1 MKPSAALPFLPFILG
16 LAIGA
21 AITLDRLPG
30 LIMGRAMDRIETM
43 GAAAGAVRHAPRVTA
58 ENQTIVR
65 SSPDILY
72 SVCLFDLADGP
83 VRIDA
88 TWPADGNYASISF
101 YDANTNNFAVESDR
115 DVDAASTSLM
125 LTQGTE
131 WLTVPDLRDG
141 ADRQV
146 NAPTTTGL
154 ILFRRVIDAT
164 TDLDTAEAERRGFTC
179 TQMAD
184 Q

>member
-30 LIMGRAMDRIETM
+30 LIMGRAMERIETM
-43 GAAAGAVRHAPRVTA
+43 GAATGSVRHAPRVTA

-65 SSPDILY
+65 ASPDILY

-83 VRIDA
+83 IRVDA
-88 TWPADGNYASISF
+88 TWPTDGNYASVSF
-101 YDANTNNFAVESDR
+101 YDANTNNFAVASDR
-115 DVDAASTSLM
+115 DIDSDASSLM
-125 LTQGTE
+125 LTQWAD
-131 WLTVPDLRDG
+131 WLTAPDLRDG

-146 NAPTTTGL
+146 NAPTATGL
-154 ILFRRVIDAT
+154 ILFRRVIDAG
-164 TDLDTAEAERRGFTC
+164 TDLDIAETERQGFTC